1 MVVAL
6 LIFVPIAG
14 VVIWAFLRFGP
25 SYAERKLLR
34 RFNLAAFSIAL
45 LLAIAWCVRTYLVMS
60 PTVDAAWWPAISV
73 LGAIV
78 IFPLV
83 LVAAAVVRN
92 VIVFRSRESRASK

>member
-14 VVIWAFLRFGP
+14 VAIWAFLRFGP

-45 LLAIAWCVRTYLVMS
+45 LLVIAWCVRTYLVMS
-60 PTVDAAWWPAISV
+60 PTVDAGWWPVISALSALV
-73 LGAIV
+73 L
-78 IFPLV
+78 FPLV
-83 LVAAAVVRN
+83 LAVAAAVRSF
-92 VIVFRSRESRASK
+92 IVFRRREDRASQ